1 MINNDLLSFRMD
13 SKKRVFNKY
22 LLYFCAMQNKQTFEF
37 EFIVL
42 MASLMSIV
50 ALSIDALLPALP
62 EIGASLGVTN
72 TNDNQLLITMIF
84 LGLGFGQLLFGP
96 LSDSFG
102 RKPIVYFG
110 FFVFIIA
117 TLICVTTNSFEMMII
132 GRILQGVGLS
142 SPRTLSIAIVRD
154 SYSGNYMAKI
164 LSIVVM
170 VFILVPVI
178 APALGQFLLNFY
190 NWESIFYVTLI
201 YGVLVMFWFWKRQPE
216 TLPKVKRVKLTPSLF
231 IDGTKEFL
239 KYKNAVAFTLVSGFI
254 TGSFMVYLST
264 SQQIFEQQYNLADLF
279 PYIFASLAISV
290 GLATYLNSRLVVKYG
305 MWRIAYFGTI
315 AYVIISVLYVV
326 LFWSGTNPSIG
337 ILMSFF
343 ALQFFAI
350 GFLFGNLRALAMQP
364 LGHIAGIGAAI
375 NGFVSTVMAVPI
387 ANYIGSFVIDSV
399 LPLFIGFS
407 VFGALSLL
415 VFLRLKMSRT

>member
-1 MINNDLLSFRMD
+1 MQKQQHF
-13 SKKRVFNKY
+13 KY
-22 LLYFCAMQNKQTFEF
+22 EF
-37 EFIVL
+37 VAL

-62 EIGASLGVTN
+62 EIGASLGVLDTN
-72 TNDNQLLITMIF
+72 EHQLLITMIF
-84 LGLGFGQLLFGP
+84 LGLGFGQLIFGP

-110 FFVFIIA
+110 FLLFIIA
-117 TLICVTTNSFEMMII
+117 SIICVTAKSFEMMII

-142 SPRTLSIAIVRD
+142 SPRSLSISMIRD
-154 SYSGNYMAKI
+154 EFSGDYMAKI

-170 VFILVPVI
+170 FFILVPVI
-178 APALGQFLLNFY
+178 APTLGQFLLNFF
-190 NWESIFYVTLI
+190 NWESIFYVNLI
-201 YGVLVMFWFWKRQPE
+201 FGVLIMVWFWIRQPE
-216 TLPKVKRVKLTPSLF
+216 TLVKEKRIKFTSHLF
-231 IDGTKEFL
+231 IDGTKEFF
-239 KYKNAVAFTLVSGFI
+239 KYKEAVAYTLVSGFI

-264 SQQIFEQQYNLADLF
+264 SQQIFQVQYNLADMF

-290 GLATYLNSRLVVKYG
+290 GLATYLNSRFVVKFG
-305 MWRIAYFGTI
+305 MFRIAYVSTI
-315 AYVIISVLYVV
+315 AYAVISVLYVI

-337 ILMSFF
+337 VLLGFF
-343 ALQFFAI
+343 ALQFFAV

-387 ANYIGSFVIDSV
+387 ANYIGGFVSDSV

-407 VFGALSLL
+407 IFGILSLL
-415 VFLRLKMSRT
+415 VFVILKASKLKL